1 MSESLFEAAHYF
13 VKIFRASNEYQR
25 FQTLCNE
32 LNSDP
37 QVKQILNQMNKLNYQ
52 LQQKQM
58 MGQEIRQQEVETLK
72 NMEAVAQQHV
82 RIKQFLEADY
92 HINMLLMELN
102 KIISKPLEDLYDQ
115 LVGK

>member
-1 MSESLFEAAHYF
+1 MSENLFEAAHYLE
-13 VKIFRASNEYQR
+13 KIFRASNEYQR

-32 LNSDP
+32 LNTDP
-37 QVKQILNQMNKLNYQ
+37 QVMQILNQMNKLNYQ

-82 RIKQFLEADY
+82 KIKQFLEADY

-102 KIISKPLEDLYDQ
+102 KIISKPLEDLYVQ
-115 LVGK
+115 LGEK